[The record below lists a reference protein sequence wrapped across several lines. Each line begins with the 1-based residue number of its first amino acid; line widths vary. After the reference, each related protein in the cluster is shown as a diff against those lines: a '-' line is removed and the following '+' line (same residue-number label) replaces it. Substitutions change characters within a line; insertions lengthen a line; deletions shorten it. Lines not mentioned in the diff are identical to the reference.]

1 MLPLYEQVYQ
11 HLLSE
16 IKSGRLRGG
25 DRVPSEKELAEQF
38 NVSRITSKKALEN
51 LMQAQLV
58 ERIRGKGTFVVQTLP
73 DLQEIAH
80 PHSSEVL
87 SASNEH
93 ARHDYALIG
102 VIIEDVADSYGL
114 RLLQSIEES
123 CSQHKMYM
131 LLKRTYG
138 KREEEE
144 AAIEAFLQLGVDGLI
159 IFPVHGDYYNPK
171 ILKLVV
177 DNFPVVLVDRYL
189 KGVAAHAVYTDNRKA
204 AYDLTVYL
212 LEQGH
217 QHIAFVSPPLEN
229 TSSIDERLQG
239 FSAALT
245 DHGVSLN
252 SNYWFTRLVSTLPAV
267 YRRENAFT
275 DQQELTRFIQENPE
289 ITAFFTCEYSQAML
303 LRHTLL
309 TMDRPKVPQP
319 TIVCFDYPEQL
330 FVSPLFTHIQQD
342 EIAMGRQAIE
352 VLRGQ
357 IEGQRE
363 PLVSVIPYTLIRAD

>member
-11 HLLSE
+11 YLLNE
-16 IKSGRLRGG
+16 IKSGRLQGG

-73 DLQEIAH
+73 DLQESSHSLSPDA
-80 PHSSEVL
+80 PHG
-87 SASNEH
+87 AREH
-93 ARHDYALIG
+93 THDDHLLIG

-114 RLLQSIEES
+114 RLLQSIEEC
-123 CSQHKMYM
+123 CSQHKMHM

-144 AAIEAFLQLGVDGLI
+144 AAIEAFLQFGVDGLV

-204 AYDLTVYL
+204 AYDLTTYL
-212 LEQGH
+212 VEQGH

-245 DHGVSLN
+245 DHGVPLN
-252 SNYWFTRLVSTLPAV
+252 SNYWYTHFVSTLPAV
-267 YRRENAFT
+267 YRKENAFAG
-275 DQQELTRFIQENPE
+275 QQELAQFIQNNPE

-303 LRHTLL
+303 LRHALHTL
-309 TMDRPKVPQP
+309 DPQKESQP
-319 TIVCFDYPEQL
+319 SIVCFDYPEQL
-330 FVSPLFTHIQQD
+330 FNTPLFTHIQQD
-342 EIAMGRQAIE
+342 EITMGKQAIDI
-352 VLRGQ
+352 LSGQ
-357 IEGQRE
+357 IQGRDE
-363 PLVSVIPYTLIRAD
+363 PLVSVIPYTLVRVN